1 MATRRLL
8 AKRAPAALVLAAC
21 AFGVAAE
28 GPTQVYQQRTADGRI
43 VFSDRPDASAKTQ
56 RTWQFTPEDPQTAQQ
71 RRDDARREA
80 QAVTERIQR
89 RLDEQQQRDERLE
102 HERLRLAEA
111 QARLDAERARA
122 EAARQPTI
130 VHLPHIVAHPMPRA
144 VRVPPPPLRPPRVPR
159 PGSPKPSTSSDERR

>member
-1 MATRRLL
+1 MAASKVFLQ
-8 AKRAPAALVLAAC
+8 RALFAVVATASAAGGTAQGTA
-21 AFGVAAE
+21 
-28 GPTQVYQQRTADGRI
+28 QIYQQRTADGRI
-43 VFSDRPDASAKTQ
+43 VFSDRPDAGAKTQ
-56 RTWQFTPEDPQTAQQ
+56 RTWQFTPEDPQAAQQ

-122 EAARQPTI
+122 EAARQPAI
-130 VHLPHIVAHPMPRA
+130 VHLPHVVAHPMPRA
-144 VRVPPPPLRPPRVPR
+144 VRVPPPPPRPPRVPR
-159 PGSPKPSTSSDERR
+159 PGSPKPSTSSGERR